1 MSKSIGSAGE
11 FTRLFRNSRVA
22 QVPNNLGKLGLDRS
36 KAFPTHQIIE
46 ALPSSFSRRDFGL
59 KIRLPKKLKTRHIVI
74 NDLDNKYG
82 LPDFEPLNGFYWK
95 KLRFRE
101 FGIPVRVKG
110 SGLGNGMQKNAVSSS
125 PLFPAKYQSSDRTTI
140 SGALNLK
147 RQSLYSKEFQK
158 HIKTEL
164 RKLRRPF
171 ITWLVEKYPERL
183 SHTDLSNEI
192 IEFLEEKKPQLNLKN
207 TDFQLKIPSSYAD
220 KLSGTAGLSYTLG
233 GRLLQTPN
241 GVESSKVLPGRF
253 LQSKIT
259 GHHFGLGGFVGYSSA
274 SQSQV
279 KYLNRLSTL
288 NKPITGTDKF
298 SREFRVPII
307 PKHAYI
313 NLESKKLDLDLDP
326 VRSIKRYGKGKNGTS
341 LSSIKKYISPRSP
354 LSGNDKETSVLNS
367 LLGLLESV
375 DKK

>member
-1 MSKSIGSAGE
+1 MSKSIGAAGE
-11 FTRLFRNSRVA
+11 FTRLFKNTRVA
-22 QVPNNLGKLGLDRS
+22 QLPQNLGKLGLDRS
-36 KAFPTHQIIE
+36 KAFPTHQVVE
-46 ALPSSFSRRDFGL
+46 ALPSSFSRRDFGIKL
-59 KIRLPKKLKTRHIVI
+59 RLPKKIKTRRIVI

-82 LPDFEPLNGFYWK
+82 LPDIEPLNGFYWK

-101 FGIPVRVKG
+101 FGIPVKVKG
-110 SGLGNGMQKNAVSSS
+110 TGLSSLQKVGSASS
-125 PLFPAKYQSSDRTTI
+125 PLFPSKESSGPDKTTTI
-140 SGALNLK
+140 SSALNVR
-147 RQSLYSKEFQK
+147 RQSLYSQEFQK
-158 HIKTEL
+158 KVKPEL

-171 ITWLVEKYPERL
+171 VQWLVKKYPDRL
-183 SHTDLSNEI
+183 VNSDLSNEI
-192 IEFLEEKKPQLNLKN
+192 IEFLGEVRPQIGQKN
-207 TDFQLKIPSSYAD
+207 EQNGFEIPSSYSE

-253 LQSKIT
+253 LQSRIT

-279 KYLNRLSTL
+279 KYLNKLGSL

-298 SREFRVPII
+298 SREFKVPIV

-313 NLESKKLDLDLDP
+313 NLENRKLELDLDP
-326 VRSIKRYGKGKNGTS
+326 VRSMKRYGKKNGTS
-341 LSSIKKYISPRSP
+341 LSSIKKSISPRSP